1 MSKYFIITL
10 PLAIIS
16 WCVVL
21 KNQVSVGWCTALF
34 AYIGTIFSILT
45 ICFLIVSIS
54 KKLIPK
60 ASPYKIFAISVSII
74 GVLTFLYAIYDIKT
88 STGLF
93 AGLFGTLSDSDKKSL
108 INEVL
113 NGLDYNFIVT
123 PKEVDFQIDRLSSV
137 ISSGINGYIH
147 GTKVSN

>member
-93 AGLFGTLSDSDKKSL
+93 AGLFGTVLLITVVPITLALLLIEFLIRIYNKKKE
-108 INEVL
+108 NE
-113 NGLDYNFIVT
+113 NG
-123 PKEVDFQIDRLSSV
+123 K
-137 ISSGINGYIH
+137 
-147 GTKVSN
+147 K

>member
-93 AGLFGTLSDSDKKSL
+93 AGLFGTVLLITVVPITLALLLIEFLIWIYNKKEE
-108 INEVL
+108 NE
-113 NGLDYNFIVT
+113 NG
-123 PKEVDFQIDRLSSV
+123 K
-137 ISSGINGYIH
+137 
-147 GTKVSN
+147 K

>member
-93 AGLFGTLSDSDKKSL
+93 AGLFGTVLLITVVPITLALLLIEFLIWIYNNKKD
-108 INEVL
+108 NE
-113 NGLDYNFIVT
+113 NG
-123 PKEVDFQIDRLSSV
+123 K
-137 ISSGINGYIH
+137 
-147 GTKVSN
+147 K

>member
-1 MSKYFIITL
+1 MLRWFFY
-10 PLAIIS
+10 
-16 WCVVL
+16 
-21 KNQVSVGWCTALF
+21 ALF
-34 AYIGTIFSILT
+34 WGEKKEAYNDE
-45 ICFLIVSIS
+45 
-54 KKLIPK
+54 KRN
-60 ASPYKIFAISVSII
+60 
-74 GVLTFLYAIYDIKT
+74 
-88 STGLF
+88 F

>member
-60 ASPYKIFAISVSII
+60 ASPYKIFAISVSLI
-74 GVLTFLYAIYDIKT
+74 GVLIFLYAPK
-88 STGLF
+88 
-93 AGLFGTLSDSDKKSL
+93 
-108 INEVL
+108 
-113 NGLDYNFIVT
+113 IVFYPT
-123 PKEVDFQIDRLSSV
+123 EIGVFFL
-137 ISSGINGYIH
+137 
-147 GTKVSN
+147 

>member
-34 AYIGTIFSILT
+34 AYFGTIFSILT

-93 AGLFGTLSDSDKKSL
+93 AGLFGTVLLITVVPITLALLLIEFLIWIYNKKKE
-108 INEVL
+108 NE
-113 NGLDYNFIVT
+113 NG
-123 PKEVDFQIDRLSSV
+123 K
-137 ISSGINGYIH
+137 
-147 GTKVSN
+147 K

>member
-93 AGLFGTLSDSDKKSL
+93 AGLFGTVLLITVVPITLALLLIEFLIWIYNKKKE
-108 INEVL
+108 NN
-113 NGLDYNFIVT
+113 NG
-123 PKEVDFQIDRLSSV
+123 K
-137 ISSGINGYIH
+137 
-147 GTKVSN
+147 K

>member
-74 GVLTFLYAIYDIKT
+74 GVLTFLYAIYAIKT

-93 AGLFGTLSDSDKKSL
+93 AGLCGIILLITVVPVTIALLLIELLVWVYNKKKE
-108 INEVL
+108 NE
-113 NGLDYNFIVT
+113 NG
-123 PKEVDFQIDRLSSV
+123 K
-137 ISSGINGYIH
+137 
-147 GTKVSN
+147 K